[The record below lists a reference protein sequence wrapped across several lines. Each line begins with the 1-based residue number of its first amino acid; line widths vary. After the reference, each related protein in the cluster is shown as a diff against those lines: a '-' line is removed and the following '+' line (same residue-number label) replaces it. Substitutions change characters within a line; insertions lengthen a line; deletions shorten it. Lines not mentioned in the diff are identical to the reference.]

1 MSKKFDLDNFATQPS
16 VGQLDICRKDD
27 LFLIADFYQIKVPRG
42 AVKQEIKEVIYKHLV
57 EYGVLSE
64 ESEAGVADQWPVSV
78 GKGAEYPEPEEMAG
92 MDPVDLPPSTDPRL
106 AIRLKELDLELSK
119 QRYQSQL
126 LHARTVEI
134 ESHRAIKLKELELEL
149 RNKSPGRPTAAD
161 ALGVSMPAPLPIN
174 ASTPSPIPAPR
185 RNQVSQPVFDV
196 TRQISL
202 VPPFRES
209 EVDTYFTVFERIAA
223 TLNWPQ
229 NVWPLLLQCKLVGK
243 AQEVCS
249 ALTLEQS
256 LDYSVMKNAVLRAYE
271 LVPEAYRQKFRNLV
285 KTPSQT
291 FTEFA
296 RDKANLFDRWCAAN
310 KVDTLEQLKELILL
324 EEFKNCLSEKNSCLF
339 K

>member
-1 MSKKFDLDNFATQPS
+1 M
-16 VGQLDICRKDD
+16 
-27 LFLIADFYQIKVPRG
+27 
-42 AVKQEIKEVIYKHLV
+42 KQEIKEVIYKHLV
-57 EYGVLSE
+57 EHGVLSE
-64 ESEAGVADQWPVSV
+64 ESEAGVANQWPVSV

-134 ESHRAIKLKELELEL
+134 ESQRAIKLKELELEL

-185 RNQVSQPVFDV
+185 RNQQVSQPAFDV
-196 TRQISL
+196 SRQISL

-209 EVDTYFTVFERIAA
+209 EMDTYFTVFERIAA
-223 TLNWPQ
+223 MLNWPQ

-256 LDYSVMKNAVLRAYE
+256 LDYGVMKNAVLRAYE
-271 LVPEAYRQKFRNLV
+271 LVPEAYRQKLRNLV

-296 RDKANLFDRWCAAN
+296 RDKANLFDRW
-310 KVDTLEQLKELILL
+310 
-324 EEFKNCLSEKNSCLF
+324 
-339 K
+339 

>member
-1 MSKKFDLDNFATQPS
+1 MTFALYILVWLVVFNIRGREFGMSKKFELDNFATQPS

-42 AVKQEIKEVIYKHLV
+42 AVKQEIKEVIWCIWHLV

-149 RNKSPGRPTAAD
+149 RI
-161 ALGVSMPAPLPIN
+161 PLP
-174 ASTPSPIPAPR
+174 ALRCT
-185 RNQVSQPVFDV
+185 VDV
-196 TRQISL
+196 RDGS
-202 VPPFRES
+202 
-209 EVDTYFTVFERIAA
+209 
-223 TLNWPQ
+223 
-229 NVWPLLLQCKLVGK
+229 
-243 AQEVCS
+243 AQF
-249 ALTLEQS
+249 
-256 LDYSVMKNAVLRAYE
+256 VL
-271 LVPEAYRQKFRNLV
+271 
-285 KTPSQT
+285 
-291 FTEFA
+291 
-296 RDKANLFDRWCAAN
+296 
-310 KVDTLEQLKELILL
+310 
-324 EEFKNCLSEKNSCLF
+324 
-339 K
+339 

>member
-1 MSKKFDLDNFATQPS
+1 MSKKFELDNFATQPS

-57 EYGVLSE
+57 EHGVLSE
-64 ESEAGVADQWPVSV
+64 ESEAGVADRWPVSV

-106 AIRLKELDLELSK
+106 AIRLQELDLELSK

-126 LHARTVEI
+126 LHTRTVEI

-196 TRQISL
+196 SRQFHSY
-202 VPPFRES
+202 RR
-209 EVDTYFTVFERIAA
+209 FERARWI
-223 TLNWPQ
+223 LILRCLSG
-229 NVWPLLLQCKLVGK
+229 LLL
-243 AQEVCS
+243 
-249 ALTLEQS
+249 
-256 LDYSVMKNAVLRAYE
+256 R
-271 LVPEAYRQKFRNLV
+271 
-285 KTPSQT
+285 
-291 FTEFA
+291 
-296 RDKANLFDRWCAAN
+296 
-310 KVDTLEQLKELILL
+310 
-324 EEFKNCLSEKNSCLF
+324 
-339 K
+339 